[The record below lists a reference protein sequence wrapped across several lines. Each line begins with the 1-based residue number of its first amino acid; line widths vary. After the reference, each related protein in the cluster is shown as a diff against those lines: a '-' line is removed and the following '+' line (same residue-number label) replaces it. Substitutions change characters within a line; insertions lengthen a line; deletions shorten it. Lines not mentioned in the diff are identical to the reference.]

1 MCCLELHFAVT
12 AKQPFYSNLLLLKK
26 GVFYHVGNRDNAL
39 SPVAML
45 LNNDLV

>member
-1 MCCLELHFAVT
+1 M
-12 AKQPFYSNLLLLKK
+12 AKQPLYSNLLLIKK
-26 GVFYHVGNRDNAL
+26 EVFYHVRNLENAL